1 MDSKILN
8 IIDELKELQILL
20 EKSVK
25 SGEIPAIEIDI
36 AKSRLQQ
43 IYNSIIHLQHS
54 QTSDSKIKETNIF
67 KTEPENN
74 IVKQIKNSKDI
85 NDDLMQLDDIPLKE
99 ATGNKTET
107 TQVHEITP
115 KEEILHQHETHAGKE
130 ILAEKYRKNQ
140 KYINELLAQ
149 GYHKQDISSLMQ
161 SKPLQ
166 NIEAAIGINE
176 KFLFIRELF
185 SNDEET
191 FFKTIRILNNS
202 SNFNEAFNY
211 IHSTFNWNIEGE
223 AAQKLL
229 DLVRRRFIVE
239 ED

>member
-85 NDDLMQLDDIPLKE
+85 KLLEKPYIILKVNGRNLLKRCLRIK
-99 ATGNKTET
+99 AF
-107 TQVHEITP
+107 QP
-115 KEEILHQHETHAGKE
+115 KE
-130 ILAEKYRKNQ
+130 
-140 KYINELLAQ
+140 
-149 GYHKQDISSLMQ
+149 
-161 SKPLQ
+161 
-166 NIEAAIGINE
+166 
-176 KFLFIRELF
+176 LF
-185 SNDEET
+185 
-191 FFKTIRILNNS
+191 
-202 SNFNEAFNY
+202 
-211 IHSTFNWNIEGE
+211 
-223 AAQKLL
+223 
-229 DLVRRRFIVE
+229 
-239 ED
+239 